1 MELLADENVE
11 TEWIQTSR
19 DDGHDVVRVVVDVE
33 DLGVSASDP
42 DVLAVATRKDR
53 VLLTADQSDF
63 SNPPADE
70 HPGIRIIA
78 DVTRTG
84 GEGRRAVRRI
94 ERSVSDLSDH
104 VAYVSDWL

>member
-11 TEWIQTSR
+11 TEWVQALSNG
-19 DDGHDVVRVVVDVE
+19 GHDIVRVVDVE
-33 DLGVSASDP
+33 ELGVSATDSN
-42 DVLAVATRKDR
+42 VLAGATKRNR

-63 SNPPADE
+63 SDPPTDS
-70 HPGIRIIA
+70 HPSIVIVA

-84 GEGRRAVRRI
+84 GQVRRAVRRI
-94 ERSVSDLSDH
+94 EQSMSDLSGH